1 MLPRSHLC
9 NWSEGAGTR
18 DGGSSNS
25 LQLPE
30 IEERGT
36 DQRKKESGKNV
47 EGQRKAGR
55 ETLTKAWGSMSD
67 WDPSSLGGTE
77 KPLKGSIMRT
87 Q

>member
-1 MLPRSHLC
+1 MC

-47 EGQRKAGR
+47 EGQRRKQSR
-55 ETLTKAWGSMSD
+55 ETQTKAQGSMSD
-67 WDPSSLGGTE
+67 WDPSSLEGTE